1 MALLLITHDLGIVA
15 QNCTRVIV
23 MYGGLIMEEGPVL
36 DIFQSPNHPYTKGL
50 LNSLPKISN
59 GVKET
64 RANSRCNAKLIK
76 PATRLPI
83 RRALP
88 ACDGHL

>member
-1 MALLLITHDLGIVA
+1 MALLITHDLGIVA

-50 LNSLPKISN
+50 LNFAKIAN
-59 GVKET
+59 GVKE
-64 RANSRCNAKLIK
+64 
-76 PATRLPI
+76 RLV
-83 RRALP
+83 LFKV
-88 ACDGHL
+88 

>member
-36 DIFQSPNHPYTKGL
+36 DIFQSPRSSIYEGL
-50 LNSLPKISN
+50 LNSLPKIAN
-59 GVKET
+59 GVKE
-64 RANSRCNAKLIK
+64 
-76 PATRLPI
+76 RL
-83 RRALP
+83 ALFKV
-88 ACDGHL
+88 